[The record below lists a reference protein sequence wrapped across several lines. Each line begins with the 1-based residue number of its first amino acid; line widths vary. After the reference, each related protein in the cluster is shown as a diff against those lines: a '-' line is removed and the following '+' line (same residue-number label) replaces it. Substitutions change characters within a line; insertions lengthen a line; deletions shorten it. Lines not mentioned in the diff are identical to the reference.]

1 MGATANTINTYTN
14 ESKVRLT
21 ALFVLLL
28 VVFYLI
34 FGKIIFP
41 VFLVIDFAL
50 RSFNLP
56 QYSPL
61 ALLSGWIVKTF
72 KLPVKPVFFP
82 PKRFAARIGLLF
94 SAAIVVLYLLS
105 INTFIV
111 SVVLAFFA
119 ALESFVG
126 FCAGC
131 YVYDFLQR
139 FKKYE

>member
-1 MGATANTINTYTN
+1 MGATANVITAYTN

-21 ALFVLLL
+21 ALFVLAG
-28 VVFYLI
+28 VVLYL
-34 FGKIIFP
+34 FSGKIILP

-61 ALLSGWIVKTF
+61 ALFSGWLVKTL
-72 KLPVKPVFFP
+72 KLPVKPVFYP

-94 SAAIVVLYLLS
+94 SIAIVVLHLLS
-105 INTFIV
+105 INTIIV
-111 SVVLAFFA
+111 GAVLAFFA

-139 FKKYE
+139 FKRTA